1 MDIILKQDLDN
12 LGYAD
17 EIVKVRPGYARN
29 FLIPNGLA
37 IIANEENRKVLA
49 ETMKQRA
56 HKAQKIKGGA
66 EEQAK
71 KLEAMVIKIGAKVGE
86 SGKIYGSV
94 NALQLADA
102 LSKLGVEVDRKK
114 IHLDSEH
121 IKTLGTYSAI
131 VNLHKDV
138 KAKVNFEVVAE

>member
-102 LSKLGVEVDRKK
+102 LSKLGVVVDRKK
-114 IHLDSEH
+114 IHLDSDH
-121 IKTLGTYSAI
+121 IKTLGVYTAM

>member
-1 MDIILKQDLDN
+1 MDIILKQDVDN

-17 EIVKVRPGYARN
+17 EVVKVRPGYARN
-29 FLIPNGLA
+29 FLIPRGLA
-37 IIANEENRKVLA
+37 IIASVENRKVLA

-56 HKAQKIKGGA
+56 HKAQKIKGDA
-66 EEQAK
+66 EAVAK
-71 KLEAMVIKIGAKVGE
+71 QLEAMTLKIGAKVGE

-94 NALQLADA
+94 NALQLADVLA
-102 LSKLGVEVDRKK
+102 KHGVNVDRKK

-121 IKTLGTYSAI
+121 IKALGTYTAM

-138 KAKVNFEVVAE
+138 KVKVTFEVIAE

>member
-1 MDIILKQDLDN
+1 MEVILKQDLDN

-29 FLIPNGLA
+29 FLIPRGLA
-37 IIANEENRKVLA
+37 VIASEPNRKMLT

-56 HKAQKIKGGA
+56 HKAQKIKGDA
-66 EEQAK
+66 ESVAK
-71 KLEAMVIKIGAKVGE
+71 QLEAMTLKIGAKVGE

-94 NALQLADA
+94 TALQIADA
-102 LSKLGVEVDRKK
+102 LSKHGVNVERKK
-114 IHLDSEH
+114 IQLDTDH
-121 IKTLGTYSAI
+121 IKSLGTYTAT

-138 KAKVNFEVVAE
+138 KVKVNFEVIAE

>member
-1 MDIILKQDLDN
+1 MEVILKQDLDN

-29 FLIPNGLA
+29 FLIPRGLA
-37 IIANEENRKVLA
+37 VIASEPNRKMLT

-56 HKAQKIKGGA
+56 HKAQKIKGDA
-66 EEQAK
+66 ESVAK
-71 KLEAMVIKIGAKVGE
+71 QLEALTLKIGAKVGE

-94 NALQLADA
+94 NALQIADA
-102 LSKLGVEVDRKK
+102 LSKHGVNVDRKK
-114 IHLDSEH
+114 IQLDTEH
-121 IKTLGTYSAI
+121 IKSLGTYTAL

-138 KAKVNFEVVAE
+138 KVKVTFEVVAE

>member
-114 IHLDSEH
+114 IHIDSDH
-121 IKTLGTYSAI
+121 IKTLGMYTAM

>member
-71 KLEAMVIKIGAKVGE
+71 KLESMVIKIGAKVGE

-94 NALQLADA
+94 TALQLADA
-102 LSKLGVEVDRKK
+102 LSKHGVNVDRKK
-114 IHLDSEH
+114 IHLDTEH
-121 IKTLGTYSAI
+121 IKSLGTYTAV

-138 KAKVNFEVVAE
+138 KAKVNFEVIAE